1 MRLRL
6 IHLGGGRRHHCDHF
20 AAWGARIH
28 GFYMPC
34 PSARVDDMETSS
46 LPSRWLRPRE
56 PDVHLGPPQLPSM
69 DFYSQEKRPRLEK
82 PREEGLN

>member
-34 PSARVDDMETSS
+34 PAAGVDDMETSS

-69 DFYSQEKRPRLEK
+69 DFYSQ
-82 PREEGLN
+82 G

>member
-6 IHLGGGRRHHCDHF
+6 IHLGGGRRHHCDHL

-34 PSARVDDMETSS
+34 PAAGVGDMETPS
-46 LPSRWLRPRE
+46 LPSQWLRPRE
-56 PDVHLGPPQLPSM
+56 LGVHLGPPQLPSM
-69 DFYSQEKRPRLEK
+69 DFYSQ
-82 PREEGLN
+82 G